1 MATPGRASNSRS
13 QPNRAAIFKRH
24 LVEPDEIRLMHLQPA
39 DGSDASNG
47 STTYCR
53 LSVVSLTD
61 HDYSPGFLG
70 QSAEKSVGYEA
81 LSWCWGEDEDK
92 VAIKVCPPDEAKYLD
107 FYVSKH
113 LNSALQSLRHPSEK
127 RSLWVDAICI
137 DQGNTTERNS
147 QVPKMDRV
155 YGQASSVCVWVGEAD
170 DSSGLALSFIRD
182 QILKKIWEFD
192 EICANKKYTASWA
205 ALINLMS
212 RRWFSRVSPSIW
224 RSR

>member
-1 MATPGRASNSRS
+1 MASTLQKATPN
-13 QPNRAAIFKRH
+13 
-24 LVEPDEIRLMHLQPA
+24 PDLGPLPGESYHYDHCI
-39 DGSDASNG
+39 NG
-47 STTYCR
+47 TQLRILKLLPSKDPSVRIKCK
-53 LSVVSLTD
+53 LSPFTRKNCI
-61 HDYSPGFLG
+61 P
-70 QSAEKSVGYEA
+70 YEA
-81 LSWCWGEDEDK
+81 LSYCWGDAEPK
-92 VAIKVCPPDEAKYLD
+92 ATILVNGLPFQVGPSLAAALAHLRPD
-107 FYVSKH
+107 
-113 LNSALQSLRHPSEK
+113 NSERD
-127 RSLWVDAICI
+127 LWVDAICI